1 MSIPE
6 TEVPEAIDTMVSKAP
21 PPPAKKGG
29 RERRQH
35 GRLKV
40 TGGYVTVGNIRFS
53 LVDISM
59 GGFQM
64 GGDNRRVNGT
74 DIFEGTIIWPDGG
87 RHGTVNFK
95 ARAVRVES
103 DSELIGAAF
112 EPMEGE
118 QIDQLL
124 GMLSAIEGKW
134 RAERER
140 AERAETRRRM
150 LRRLVASISI
160 IGIVGGLGWVVWV
173 LEPFPF

>member
-1 MSIPE
+1 M
-6 TEVPEAIDTMVSKAP
+6 EASEASEPAASVT
-21 PPPAKKGG
+21 PAKKGG

-35 GRLKV
+35 GRWKV
-40 TGGYVTVGNIRFS
+40 TDGYVKVGNIRFS
-53 LVDISM
+53 LIDISL

-64 GGDNRRVNGT
+64 SGDNRTVRGVG
-74 DIFEGTIIWPDGG
+74 IFEGSIIWPDGG
-87 RHGTVNFK
+87 RHGTVDFK
-95 ARAVRVES
+95 ARAVRVEQ
-103 DSELIGAAF
+103 DSEMIGAAF

-124 GMLSAIEGKW
+124 AMLSTVEGKW

-160 IGIVGGLGWVVWV
+160 IGIVGGLGWVVWI
-173 LEPFPF
+173 LEPIIF